1 MFCKMRGRNHNSIN
15 ILVSLRS
22 SRNPENFFRKY
33 FEFTKNF
40 TFRKKFMNKNAIKFE
55 ILGVRGLNIIQKRA
69 KTGEFS
75 AILGQKP
82 GKFGDKF
89 D

>member
-1 MFCKMRGRNHNSIN
+1 MRGKKLKCRNHNSIN
-15 ILVSLRS
+15 ILVSGK
-22 SRNPENFFRKY
+22 NFFRKY

-40 TFRKKFMNKNAIKFE
+40 TFRKKLMNKNSIKLE
-55 ILGVRGLNIIQKRA
+55 ILGVWGLNIIQKRA

-82 GKFGDKF
+82 GEFGDKF
-89 D
+89 N